1 MKGDRSMEKAAKPAD
16 KKNARKDQETIGAIT
31 PEVFESTLIDKV
43 I

>member
-1 MKGDRSMEKAAKPAD
+1 MEKATKPAD
-16 KKNARKDQETIGAIT
+16 KKNAKKDQGQIGAIT